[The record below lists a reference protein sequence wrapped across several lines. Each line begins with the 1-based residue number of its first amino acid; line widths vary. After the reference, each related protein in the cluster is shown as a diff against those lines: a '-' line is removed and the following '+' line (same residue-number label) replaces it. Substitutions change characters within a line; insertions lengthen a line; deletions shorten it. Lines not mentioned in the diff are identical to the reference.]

1 MKQKLGSM
9 VFFNLLVLDLETEIV
24 RNIEST
30 LARKLD
36 KDFKTLLFRQLVLS
50 FHLAVKSCRCQGCR
64 REP

>member
-9 VFFNLLVLDLETEIV
+9 LFFNMLVLDLETEIK

-36 KDFKTLLFRQLVLS
+36 KDFKMLIQRQLVLS
-50 FHLAVKSCRCQGCR
+50 LHLAVKSCQCQSCR